1 MSEQPYKVITGCK
14 GKHKSLNDQTFQTKF
29 RIFKMNASNK
39 TMDADM
45 QNKLYKIMWQFILS
59 GDMTDE
65 QIIAVQK
72 PERM

>member
-1 MSEQPYKVITGCK
+1 
-14 GKHKSLNDQTFQTKF
+14 
-29 RIFKMNASNK
+29 MNASNK